1 MGSRTSKG
9 RVPESEMGAGGSNE
23 GQQATDGAITGGGG
37 GGEGVNNP
45 SIAVTTSSMAL
56 GNSTEGTGDS
66 GMAGTSLL
74 PRNVSNRR
82 RRVSVSA
89 EVDKDVVNVR
99 GVKKFVPKSED
110 TVKEIEKSLQG
121 IFLFASLSDEQME
134 EVVGAMEEKE
144 YGPGDNIIMED
155 DDGHYFYIVAV
166 GSCDVYIKTKN
177 DGKVPVRTLQVGDSF
192 GELALMYNAPRSAT
206 VRAGDGGPVKV
217 WALDRST
224 FRSTIL
230 ASGQARRK
238 KYEEFLE
245 KIPLLNG
252 LIHGEIAQLADA
264 VEPLT
269 FDDGEKVIEQ
279 GQSDRINF
287 KFYFI
292 ECGQA
297 LAFVNQDGEEVL
309 MNKLGEG
316 DYFGEKALV
325 EHTPRTA
332 TVKANQRLKCAT
344 LSIATFER
352 LMGPCEDLLKERA
365 STAYPTVEDVKCG
378 RFSPKDPTVQAK

>member
-1 MGSRTSKG
+1 
-9 RVPESEMGAGGSNE
+9 
-23 GQQATDGAITGGGG
+23 
-37 GGEGVNNP
+37 
-45 SIAVTTSSMAL
+45 
-56 GNSTEGTGDS
+56 
-66 GMAGTSLL
+66 
-74 PRNVSNRR
+74 
-82 RRVSVSA
+82 
-89 EVDKDVVNVR
+89 
-99 GVKKFVPKSED
+99 
-110 TVKEIEKSLQG
+110 
-121 IFLFASLSDEQME
+121 ME

-166 GSCDVYIKTKN
+166 GSCNVYIKTKN

-206 VRAGDGGPVKV
+206 VRAGGGGPVKV

-269 FDDGEKVIEQ
+269 FDDGEKVINYIHMQ
-279 GQSDRINF
+279 QTNTNT
-287 KFYFI
+287 FI
-292 ECGQA
+292 
-297 LAFVNQDGEEVL
+297 FWMTNV
-309 MNKLGEG
+309 
-316 DYFGEKALV
+316 
-325 EHTPRTA
+325 
-332 TVKANQRLKCAT
+332 
-344 LSIATFER
+344 
-352 LMGPCEDLLKERA
+352 
-365 STAYPTVEDVKCG
+365 
-378 RFSPKDPTVQAK
+378 